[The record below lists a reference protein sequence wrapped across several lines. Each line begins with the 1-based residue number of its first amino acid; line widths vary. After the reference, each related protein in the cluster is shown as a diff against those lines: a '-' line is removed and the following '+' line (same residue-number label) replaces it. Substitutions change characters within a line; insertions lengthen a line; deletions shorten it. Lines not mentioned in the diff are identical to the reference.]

1 LNKVTLVIASILF
14 VAIFISCGS
23 NRSSSAGDTPEFLNL
38 KAFAQ
43 QTFPG
48 VESDLWYTMT
58 YRVEFDLRSKQSL
71 TFNHLIINNDSV
83 PVRMVMVGRI
93 LQMEN
98 GGKTLDGNNDEV
110 TLTADI
116 QVMRSDSDIVSKSHG
131 PHHVTEMTLVY
142 TSRKKTE
149 VLQIPEVTIEKT
161 IAYPTMAPRD

>member
-1 LNKVTLVIASILF
+1 MNKITPLIASIVF
-14 VAIFISCGS
+14 VAIFFSCGS
-23 NRSSSAGDTPEFLNL
+23 NRSNSLGDAPEFLNL

-58 YRVEFDLRSKQSL
+58 YRVEFDLRTKEKL
-71 TFNHLIINNDSV
+71 TFSHLIVNNDSV

-98 GGKTLDGNNDEV
+98 GGKTLSGNNDAV

-116 QVMRSDSDIVSKSHG
+116 QVMRSDSDIVSKIHG
-131 PHHVTEMTLVY
+131 PHHVKELAVIYTE
-142 TSRKKTE
+142 RKKTE
-149 VLQIPEVTIEKT
+149 ALNIPEVTIEKT
-161 IAYPTMAPRD
+161 IAYPAMSPRE